1 MDVSVENIRIC
12 QLINLHGSSPLI
24 KLLDIHFQI
33 SMSKP
38 KPSPWN
44 HMEGQKLELNAKYD
58 NYPFLMVHLHFKL
71 IWIYKIKFKIH
82 NIYFMMMV
90 V

>member
-1 MDVSVENIRIC
+1 MDVFVENIRIC

-38 KPSPWN
+38 KPSP
-44 HMEGQKLELNAKYD
+44 
-58 NYPFLMVHLHFKL
+58 
-71 IWIYKIKFKIH
+71 
-82 NIYFMMMV
+82 
-90 V
+90 